1 MVFFSDRLIA
11 FHCFQQVFFLSV
23 KVIAYSYLTS
33 SVKCVDVHH
42 YACVKAVIIYLCND
56 PDNVFV
62 QIFQNM
68 KSN

>member
-11 FHCFQQVFFLSV
+11 FRCFQQVFFLSV

-42 YACVKAVIIYLCND
+42 YACVKSVIIYLL
-56 PDNVFV
+56 
-62 QIFQNM
+62 
-68 KSN
+68 